1 MPSDEGLNPCDN
13 KDISEEV
20 NKFIK
25 AHSDIPTFIP
35 GFELSKEH
43 TEALKTMYP
52 VGQEAALKRLA
63 DFIAKKAQQYQPDR
77 DFPAIQGTSMLS
89 PYLSAGILSPRECFK
104 SAMKAN
110 GDRLDSGNPGL
121 VTWIS
126 ELCWRDF
133 YKNIL
138 VAFPRVCKNKPFK
151 MDTDQLEWLY
161 NDEHFQLWCQG
172 KTGFPIVDA
181 GMRQLKATGWMHNRV
196 RMVTAMFLSKDLL
209 LDWRLGEK
217 YFMQQLIDGDFA
229 SNNGGWQ
236 WVTIMG
242 IDEIGRFYWY

>member
-1 MPSDEGLNPCDN
+1 MSLEAQNYM
-13 KDISEEV
+13 
-20 NKFIK
+20 K
-25 AHSDIPTFIP
+25 AHSSIPSSVS
-35 GFELSKEH
+35 GFDLSKDH
-43 TEALKTMYP
+43 AEALKTMYP
-52 VGQEAALKRLA
+52 VGQKVALKILA
-63 DFIAKKAQQYQPDR
+63 EFIAKKAQKYQPDR

-89 PYLSAGILSPRECFK
+89 PYLSAGVLSPRECFK

-161 NDEHFQLWCQG
+161 NDEQFQLWCQG

-181 GMRQLKATGWMHNRV
+181 GMRQLNATGWMHNRV

-217 YFMQQLIDGDFA
+217 YFMQNLIDGDFA

-236 WVTIMG
+236 WVIKV
-242 IDEIGRFYWY
+242 EINDIGCFHRD